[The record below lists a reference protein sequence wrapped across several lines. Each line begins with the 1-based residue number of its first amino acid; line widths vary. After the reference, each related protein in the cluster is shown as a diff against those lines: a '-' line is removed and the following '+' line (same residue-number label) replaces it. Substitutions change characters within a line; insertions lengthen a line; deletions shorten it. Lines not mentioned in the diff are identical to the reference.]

1 MRVRNKIRP
10 EIGDTQCGFVEEKGT
25 TNAVYM
31 LRMITER
38 ALEMQKDIYPCFIDY
53 TKAFD
58 RVKHW
63 EMIKQLKQ
71 LLVDRKDL
79 RIIKNIYWQQT
90 AAVRIENET
99 SPFQMIKRGVRQGC
113 VLSPDLFI
121 LYSQTILRNLYEYP
135 GIRIGGRMINNL
147 RYADDTVLIAE
158 NKEDLQKL
166 IDIAATEIKEWDSN

>member
-10 EIGDTQCGFVEEKGT
+10 EIGDTMCGFVQGKGT

-31 LRMITER
+31 LRMIIER
-38 ALEMQKDIYPCFIDY
+38 AWKCRRTYTCFIDY

-71 LLVDRKDL
+71 LHVDGKDL
-79 RIIKNIYWQQT
+79 RIIKNICWQQT

-113 VLSPDLFI
+113 VLSPDLFN
-121 LYSQTILRNLYEYP
+121 LYSETILRNLDEYP
-135 GIRIGGRMINNL
+135 GIRKGGRMINNL
-147 RYADDTVLIAE
+147 RYADDTVGGRMINNLRYA
-158 NKEDLQKL
+158 D
-166 IDIAATEIKEWDSN
+166 DTV